1 MQSGV
6 DTMENLSHVISG
18 MDTAVAQGAEL
29 VVFPEATMRS
39 FGGGR
44 LDTIAEPL
52 DGPFATLIRDHATE
66 LGVIAV
72 VGMFS
77 PADTVDKDGTTRN
90 RVANMALVTGPDVH
104 ESYQK
109 IHTYDAFGY
118 RESDTVAPGTDL
130 MLFDAPS
137 ARVGVA
143 ICYDIRFPEQ
153 FINLAKLGAEV
164 IVVPA
169 SWQDGPGKLDQW
181 RTLVTARA
189 LDSTSFIIAAD
200 QARPGGETAAGHDDG
215 PTGIGH
221 SAVSATSI
229 SPTFGGHAKPFRCW
243 TGLLEP
249 LTRPILKLIDDS
261 PVAAVLTMLCCGR
274 LSSLFL
280 SFLFYNE
287 VSPFL
292 TCAGF
297 ATRIAA
303 V

>member
-1 MQSGV
+1 
-6 DTMENLSHVISG
+6 
-18 MDTAVAQGAEL
+18 
-29 VVFPEATMRS
+29 
-39 FGGGR
+39 
-44 LDTIAEPL
+44 
-52 DGPFATLIRDHATE
+52 
-66 LGVIAV
+66 
-72 VGMFS
+72 
-77 PADTVDKDGTTRN
+77 
-90 RVANMALVTGPDVH
+90 MALVTGPDVH

-153 FINLAKLGAEV
+153 LLDLAKLGAEV

-221 SAVSATSI
+221 SAVV
-229 SPTFGGHAKPFRCW
+229 SPFGRRIIEAGYDEQVLVCDIDLTDVLRARKAIPGAW

-280 SFLFYNE
+280 SFLF
-287 VSPFL
+287 L
-292 TCAGF
+292 
-297 ATRIAA
+297 
-303 V
+303 

>member
-77 PADTVDKDGTTRN
+77 LADTVDKDGTTRN

-118 RESDTVAPGTDL
+118 RESDTVAPGIDL

-181 RTLVTARA
+181 RTLVTARS

-221 SAVSATSI
+221 SAV
-229 SPTFGGHAKPFRCW
+229 
-243 TGLLEP
+243 
-249 LTRPILKLIDDS
+249 
-261 PVAAVLTMLCCGR
+261 
-274 LSSLFL
+274 
-280 SFLFYNE
+280 
-287 VSPFL
+287 VSPFGRRIIE
-292 TCAGF
+292 AGYDEQVLVCDIDL
-297 ATRIAA
+297 AEVRRARKAIPVLDWPARTPHSPNPEIN
-303 V
+303 